1 MTNAK
6 RFENRNRKDRMI
18 FGALGALTLAAL
30 ALALPG
36 CGQNRADVATETE
49 AAGQEAPAPTPAEV
63 AAAAELRAAEAEARA
78 EEAEQR
84 ALEAEA
90 ARERE
95 REARALEAARREVEQ
110 ERRTRVLE
118 LPAVEPEP
126 SAAEP
131 AVAADDDAPR
141 QPEPLWVTLPAATP
155 LEVELITPLSSDES
169 LIGDIVEAQV
179 ARDVVRDG
187 LVAIPAGSRL
197 SGTVSDVAAAKKI
210 GGQARLSVD
219 FDRLTTLDG
228 QTVYVSAPLD
238 GVARSQK
245 KKDAATIGG
254 SAAGGALLGRVLS
267 KDDRSKGTV
276 LGAIVGAAVGTAVAA
291 NNKADAVVFE
301 PGTVAEVLLASP
313 VDLAVNVDDAGA
325 AYARN

>member
-78 EEAEQR
+78 EEAEQ
-84 ALEAEA
+84 
-90 ARERE
+90 
-95 REARALEAARREVEQ
+95 RALEAARREVEQ